1 MKNISNLGND
11 GIMYTCMYMTN
22 NYTTNKNINKSLIN
36 LPGLTSSC
44 VDVLINPKQM
54 IIDIPQEVVHMS
66 LVCHCNLMHKAIYDS
81 AG

>member
-11 GIMYTCMYMTN
+11 GIMYTCIYMTN

-54 IIDIPQEVVHMS
+54 
-66 LVCHCNLMHKAIYDS
+66 NK
-81 AG
+81 